1 MKDRWEDM
9 WEKLGA
15 HGVPQDVFDE
25 LVQAYSSPDRFYH
38 SLTHVEDCLAL
49 VNKTRSLAAHP
60 EEVELA
66 TWFHDAV
73 YDTRRDD
80 NEQKSAAWAEVV
92 IGDADL
98 SNAIAERVS
107 RSILATRHDT
117 QVTDTDPQLLV
128 DVDLSILGRET
139 DVFWQY
145 EEDIRKEYTWVPA
158 ERFRQARM
166 KILQGFLDRRH
177 IYYHQEY
184 REMFEATA
192 RLNLSQAIERLSG
205 S

>member
-25 LVQAYSSPDRFYH
+25 LVQGYSSPDRFYH

-49 VNKTRSLAAHP
+49 VDKTRSLAAHP

-66 TWFHDAV
+66 IWFHDAV

-80 NEQKSAAWAEVV
+80 NEQKSAAWAEAVTR
-92 IGDADL
+92 DAGL

-117 QVTDTDPQLLV
+117 QVTDTDSQLLV
-128 DVDLSILGRET
+128 DVDLSILGKTNGDRANNT
-139 DVFWQY
+139 NAGLACGVG
-145 EEDIRKEYTWVPA
+145 PA
-158 ERFRQARM
+158 ISNGTNW
-166 KILQGFLDRRH
+166 KN
-177 IYYHQEY
+177 IYSG
-184 REMFEATA
+184 ATY
-192 RLNLSQAIERLSG
+192 
-205 S
+205 